1 MCGISIYLGSNKN
14 TISTLVGRS
23 IQLMNHRGPD
33 DRGIFVSDDGIA
45 MGHTRLSIVDLSAA
59 GHQPMISPDGRFVIT
74 YNGEIYNHRSLRD
87 RYCRGWEFRGASDT
101 ETLLA
106 LYAQKGVDV
115 FAELVGM
122 WAFGIWDCVQKKLVV
137 CRDRYGQKPLYWRRF
152 RDGSLGLASEFRP
165 LLMDGEQNK
174 YYAPAVAEY
183 LSTGNYGHLGD
194 KTFFDGIYSLP
205 PGSFAEIRT
214 FQDTIK
220 PNGYWRFP
228 SVPFAERRPYDL
240 ETKKRFRSAFE
251 EAVQSQLMSDVTL
264 GATLSGGLDSTAVV
278 GAIAANSE
286 SKIHI
291 FSAQCSGSKNDETK
305 YVEAVRSKWGRKLDV
320 HYVQLKEMRLQDSL
334 ANTIRIQEEPIGDP
348 SMSAHGML
356 MDKARDLGVKVVLGG
371 QGSDEILFG
380 YGFMGTSLI
389 SNAIRLGKWSWAL
402 REGRAWGLKSR
413 GWLRTGLSAFMPE
426 TERKMRLSA
435 RKKYGNWLTK
445 ELMLGAET
453 CIPDLSSCS
462 DAAAVQ
468 LEAVERTALPHL
480 VHYDDRSGMARSIE
494 GRMPFLDHRLAE
506 VISTIDQSAFMHDGM
521 LKWILRDACGDLMP
535 DEVRLRRDKV
545 GFHTP
550 LHEMLFREIDW
561 VESLIL
567 DEFGRKLGA
576 YRCDMIG
583 IKIKSI
589 RTNTA
594 STMCYVDVFRSL
606 AFRMWAEEFN
616 INASSEIAA

>member
-1 MCGISIYLGSNKN
+1 MCGISIYLGPDKESNR
-14 TISTLVGRS
+14 SLVNRS
-23 IQLMNHRGPD
+23 IRLMNHRGPD
-33 DRGIFVSDDGIA
+33 DRGVVISDDGIA
-45 MGHTRLSIVDLSAA
+45 IGHTRLSIVDLSAA
-59 GHQPMISPDGRFVIT
+59 GHQPMTSPDGRFVIT

-87 RYCRGWEFRGASDT
+87 RYCRGWEFRGSSDT

-106 LYAQKGVDV
+106 LYALKGADV

-122 WAFGIWDCVQKKLVV
+122 WAFGIWDSVQKKLVV

-165 LLMDGEQNK
+165 LLIEGEQNK
-174 YYAPAVAEY
+174 FFSPAVAEY

-220 PNGYWRFP
+220 PVAYWRFP

-286 SKIHI
+286 SKIHV
-291 FSAQCSGSKNDETK
+291 FSAQCSGSKNDETQ
-305 YVEAVRSKWGRKLDV
+305 YVEAVRSKWGSKLDV
-320 HYVQLKEMRLQDSL
+320 HYVQLKAMRLQDSL

-389 SNAIRLGKWSWAL
+389 SNAIRLGKLSWAL

-426 TERKMRLSA
+426 TERKMRMSA
-435 RKKYGNWLTK
+435 RKKYGSWLTR
-445 ELMLGAET
+445 ELMLGAEA

-494 GRMPFLDHRLAE
+494 GRMPFLDHRLAD
-506 VISTIDQSAFMHDGM
+506 VISTIDQSAFLHDGM

-550 LHEMLFREIDW
+550 LHEMLIREIDW
-561 VESLIL
+561 VESMIL
-567 DEFGRKLGA
+567 DEFGRQLGA
-576 YRCDMIG
+576 YQCDMIG
-583 IKIKSI
+583 IKINSI
-589 RTNTA
+589 RTKTTSA
-594 STMCYVDVFRSL
+594 MQYVDVFRTL

-616 INASSEIAA
+616 VSTTS